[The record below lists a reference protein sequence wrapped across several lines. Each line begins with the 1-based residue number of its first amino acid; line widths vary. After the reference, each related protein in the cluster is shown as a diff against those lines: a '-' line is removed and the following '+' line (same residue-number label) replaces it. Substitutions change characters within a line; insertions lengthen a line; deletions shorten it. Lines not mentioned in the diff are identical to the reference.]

1 MAQRRKS
8 PGSQKGS
15 QGLQQQLIRQ
25 TTMKNKYLLVW
36 GILYIL
42 SPHTLYAQFKV
53 DGQIIQRTEFRNGFG
68 RLITEDEKPFSFIGH
83 RARLQ
88 AAYDMDN
95 FSFYMSVQDVRVWG
109 STPQVKATDNFLS
122 VHEAWAIAKI
132 SDTWKVKLGR
142 QELNYDNFR
151 FLGNLD
157 WALQGRAHDFALV
170 MHEKDNRK
178 FHFGGAYNQANQA
191 LGDQPFLIPNQY
203 KIAQMAR
210 YENKWGKVQFSALFW
225 NDGREWQT
233 YTNTGALLDK
243 GIRYRSTLGIP
254 TLKYNSGNS
263 QLSGFYYHQ
272 FGQDVAGKNLNA
284 FNLSLSYNH
293 TFPIN
298 REAGKIWTLSAG
310 TEHISGTANNE
321 TGKNNSYNPLY
332 GTNHIHNGYMDL
344 FFVGG
349 AHENNVGLEDYFL
362 RSRYAFSKKL
372 FLQGDYHALF
382 AQNSIFRLEEPGSQE
397 RLDAYF
403 GTQLDFTLG
412 YIVNDAL
419 SIQSGYSHFFHTDSF
434 AYVQNNSN
442 PKGTQNWAYLMLIF
456 RPTMKNRF
464 IGILL

>member
-1 MAQRRKS
+1 
-8 PGSQKGS
+8 
-15 QGLQQQLIRQ
+15 
-25 TTMKNKYLLVW
+25 MKKLFLLGW
-36 GILYIL
+36 GMLYIL
-42 SPHTLYAQFKV
+42 SYQTLFAQFKV
-53 DGQIIQRTEFRNGFG
+53 DGQIVQRSEFRNGFS
-68 RLITEDEKPFSFIGH
+68 RLISEDQKPFSFIGH

-88 AAYDMDN
+88 AAYEMDD
-95 FSFYMSVQDVRVWG
+95 FTFYMSVQDVRVWG
-109 STPQVKATDNFLS
+109 STPQVKASDNFLS

-170 MHEKDNRK
+170 MHEKDNMK

-191 LGDQPFLIPNQY
+191 LVDQPFLIPNQY

-233 YTNTGALLDK
+233 YDNTGGLLDK
-243 GIRYRSTLGIP
+243 GIRYRSTLGVP

-272 FGQDVAGKNLNA
+272 FGKDVAGRTLNA
-284 FNLSLSYNH
+284 YNFSLAYNH

-298 REAGKIWTLSAG
+298 SEQGKVWTLSVG

-321 TGKNNSYNPLY
+321 TATNNSYNPLY

-349 AHENNVGLEDYFL
+349 THENSVGLEDYFL
-362 RSRYAFSKKL
+362 RSRYAFSKNF
-372 FLQGDYHALF
+372 FLQGDFHAFF
-382 AQNSIFRLEEPGSQE
+382 AQNSIFEFDHTGSQDP
-397 RLDAYF
+397 LDAYL
-403 GTQLDFTLG
+403 GTELDFTLG
-412 YIVNDAL
+412 YIVNDAF
-419 SIQSGYSHFFHTDSF
+419 SIQSGYSQFFNTDSF
-434 AYVQNNSN
+434 AHIQNNNN